1 MRSRARLS
9 SKRRA
14 APSLLDPHGGRAGH
28 GPALGALLTLA
39 AFAAGVVAIVFAFV
53 PAIPQPAW
61 YHDFA
66 DRRAFL
72 GVPNFLD
79 TASNLFFL
87 AIGLA
92 GLVTLPRAR
101 FIDARERRAYAVF
114 FGGLTLTAFASAWY
128 HLAPVNAGLV
138 WDRLAMTLAFA
149 GFFAALIQE
158 RLGARAGSILL
169 ACLLVAGPGAVLY
182 WYGSELAGAGDLR
195 PYFLLQGLV
204 MFSAP
209 LLLGLWPG
217 RYDRGSDWF
226 AALGI
231 YLLAL
236 ALEWLDKALFAATGL
251 VSGHTLKHLAAAAAG
266 WMVLHHLRRRRPLAA
281 EPL

>member
-1 MRSRARLS
+1 MSSRARLTGLI
-9 SKRRA
+9 A
-14 APSLLDPHGGRAGH
+14 
-28 GPALGALLTLA
+28 LA
-39 AFAAGVVAIVFAFV
+39 ASVAVLVFAFL
-53 PAIPQPAW
+53 PPLPQPAW

-92 GLVTLPRAR
+92 GLAALPPAR
-101 FIDARERRAYAVF
+101 FLDARERRAYAVF
-114 FGGLTLTAFASAWY
+114 FGGLILTAFASAWY

-149 GFFAALIQE
+149 GFFAALAQE

-204 MFSAP
+204 MLAAP
-209 LLLGLWPG
+209 LLIGLWPG
-217 RYDRGSDWF
+217 RYDRGGDWL
-226 AALGI
+226 AVLGF
-231 YLLAL
+231 YVLAL
-236 ALEWLDKALFAATGL
+236 ALEWLDEALFAATGL
-251 VSGHTLKHLAAAAAG
+251 VSGHTLKHLAATAAG
-266 WMVLHHLRRRRPLAA
+266 WMVLHHLRRCRPLAA
-281 EPL
+281 ESL